1 MTRMQSVLERQKLQ
15 LLESMETDAS
25 DVICNVVVAGARV
38 LFLGINRT
46 CTNESRCVD
55 GIWGAENGSDLKGSL
70 KVTSLYKTLDGWTAK
85 EWADLL
91 NK

>member
-1 MTRMQSVLERQKLQ
+1 MRS
-15 LLESMETDAS
+15 
-25 DVICNVVVAGARV
+25 
-38 LFLGINRT
+38 
-46 CTNESRCVD
+46 VD